1 MSSSFFFHMINE
13 TEVVDQ
19 QDIKRI
25 LIERDIMTLK
35 QAFCRIMCT
44 EIRNKDTR
52 IFVPHR
58 LLSQDDL
65 QSYLFNKE
73 LGSFGR
79 QLLEPE
85 NYNVYNTMVDLV
97 IHELVSDGTI
107 TKQQQKESTLDDPEE
122 RYEATQKLDKI
133 CKDFRDSGLSF

>member
-1 MSSSFFFHMINE
+1 ME
-13 TEVVDQ
+13 KEVDQ
-19 QDIKRI
+19 QDVKRI
-25 LIERDIMTLK
+25 LIERDITTLK

-73 LGSFGR
+73 LGWFGL
-79 QLLEPE
+79 QLLQPE
-85 NYNVYNTMVDLV
+85 NYNVYNRMVDLV

-107 TKQQQKESTLDDPEE
+107 TKQQQQKESTPGDPEE
-122 RYEATQKLDKI
+122 RYEATQKLDRI
-133 CKDFRDSGLSF
+133 CKEFRDSGLSF

>member
-1 MSSSFFFHMINE
+1 MINE
-13 TEVVDQ
+13 TQVDQ
-19 QDIKRI
+19 QDVKRI
-25 LIERDIMTLK
+25 LIERDITTLK

-44 EIRNKDTR
+44 EIRNNDTR

-73 LGSFGR
+73 LGWFGR

-85 NYNVYNTMVDLV
+85 NYNVYNRMVDLV

-107 TKQQQKESTLDDPEE
+107 TKQQQQKESTPEDPEE
-122 RYEATQKLDKI
+122 RYEATQKLDRI

>member
-1 MSSSFFFHMINE
+1 MINE
-13 TEVVDQ
+13 TGVDQ
-19 QDIKRI
+19 QDIQRI
-25 LIERDIMTLK
+25 LIERDITTLK

-44 EIRNKDTR
+44 EIRNNDTR

-73 LGSFGR
+73 LGWFGR

-85 NYNVYNTMVDLV
+85 NYNVYNRMVDLV

-107 TKQQQKESTLDDPEE
+107 TKQQQQKESTPDDPEE
-122 RYEATQKLDKI
+122 RYEATQKLDRI

>member
-1 MSSSFFFHMINE
+1 ME
-13 TEVVDQ
+13 KEVDQ

-25 LIERDIMTLK
+25 LIERDITTLK

-107 TKQQQKESTLDDPEE
+107 TKESTPDDPDQ

>member
-1 MSSSFFFHMINE
+1 MINE
-13 TEVVDQ
+13 TQVDQ
-19 QDIKRI
+19 QDVKRI
-25 LIERDIMTLK
+25 LIERDITTLK

-44 EIRNKDTR
+44 EIRNNDTR

-73 LGSFGR
+73 LGRFGR
-79 QLLEPE
+79 QLLQPE
-85 NYNVYNTMVDLV
+85 NYNVYNRMVDLV

-107 TKQQQKESTLDDPEE
+107 TKQQQQKESTLDDPEQ
-122 RYEATQKLDKI
+122 RYEATQKLDRI

>member
-1 MSSSFFFHMINE
+1 MINE
-13 TEVVDQ
+13 KEIDQ
-19 QDIKRI
+19 QDINRI
-25 LIERDIMTLK
+25 LIERDITTLK
-35 QAFCRIMCT
+35 QAFCRILCT
-44 EIRNKDTR
+44 EIRNNDTR

-73 LGSFGR
+73 LGRFGR

-85 NYNVYNTMVDLV
+85 NCNVYNRMVDLV

-107 TKQQQKESTLDDPEE
+107 TKQQQKEPTSDDPEE
-122 RYEATQKLDKI
+122 IYEATQKLDKI

>member
-1 MSSSFFFHMINE
+1 MINE
-13 TEVVDQ
+13 KEIDQ

-25 LIERDIMTLK
+25 LIERDITTLK

-44 EIRNKDTR
+44 EIRNNDTR

-73 LGSFGR
+73 LGRFGR

-85 NYNVYNTMVDLV
+85 NYNVYNRMVDLV

-107 TKQQQKESTLDDPEE
+107 TKQQQQKESTPEDPEE
-122 RYEATQKLDKI
+122 RYEATQKLDRI

>member
-1 MSSSFFFHMINE
+1 MINE
-13 TEVVDQ
+13 TQVDQ
-19 QDIKRI
+19 QDVKRI
-25 LIERDIMTLK
+25 LIERDITTLK

-44 EIRNKDTR
+44 EIRNNDTR

-73 LGSFGR
+73 LGRFGR

-85 NYNVYNTMVDLV
+85 NYNVYNRMVDLV

-107 TKQQQKESTLDDPEE
+107 TKQQQQKESTLEDPEE
-122 RYEATQKLDKI
+122 RYEATQKLDRI

>member
-1 MSSSFFFHMINE
+1 MINE
-13 TEVVDQ
+13 KEIDQ

-25 LIERDIMTLK
+25 LIERDITTLK

-44 EIRNKDTR
+44 EIRNNDTR
-52 IFVPHR
+52 IFVLHR

-73 LGSFGR
+73 LGRFGC

-85 NYNVYNTMVDLV
+85 NYNVYNRMVDLV

-107 TKQQQKESTLDDPEE
+107 TKQQQKESTPEDPEE
-122 RYEATQKLDKI
+122 RYEATQKLDRI

>member
-1 MSSSFFFHMINE
+1 MINE
-13 TEVVDQ
+13 TEVDQ

-25 LIERDIMTLK
+25 LIERDITTLK
-35 QAFCRIMCT
+35 QAFCRILCA
-44 EIRNKDTR
+44 EIQNKDTR

-73 LGSFGR
+73 LGWFGR
-79 QLLEPE
+79 QLLESE
-85 NYNVYNTMVDLV
+85 NHNVYNRMVDLV
-97 IHELVSDGTI
+97 IHELVSDGAI
-107 TKQQQKESTLDDPEE
+107 TKQQKESTPDDPEE
-122 RYEATQKLDKI
+122 RYEATQKLDRI

>member
-1 MSSSFFFHMINE
+1 MINE
-13 TEVVDQ
+13 TQVDQ
-19 QDIKRI
+19 QDVKRI
-25 LIERDIMTLK
+25 LIERDITTLK

-44 EIRNKDTR
+44 EIRNNDTR

-73 LGSFGR
+73 LAWFGL

-85 NYNVYNTMVDLV
+85 NYNVYNRMVDLV
-97 IHELVSDGTI
+97 IQELVSDGTI
-107 TKQQQKESTLDDPEE
+107 TKQQQQKESTTDNPEE
-122 RYEATQKLDKI
+122 RYEATQKLDRI

>member
-1 MSSSFFFHMINE
+1 MINE
-13 TEVVDQ
+13 KEIDQ

-25 LIERDIMTLK
+25 LIERDITTLK

-44 EIRNKDTR
+44 EIRNNDTR

-73 LGSFGR
+73 LGWFGC

-85 NYNVYNTMVDLV
+85 NYNVYNRMVDLV

-107 TKQQQKESTLDDPEE
+107 TKQQQQKESTPEDPEE
-122 RYEATQKLDKI
+122 RYEATQKLDRI

>member
-1 MSSSFFFHMINE
+1 MY
-13 TEVVDQ
+13 
-19 QDIKRI
+19 
-25 LIERDIMTLK
+25 
-35 QAFCRIMCT
+35 
-44 EIRNKDTR
+44 EIRNKGTR

-58 LLSQDDL
+58 LFSQDDL

-73 LGSFGR
+73 LGRFGR

-85 NYNVYNTMVDLV
+85 NYNVYNRMVDLV

-107 TKQQQKESTLDDPEE
+107 TKQQQNESTPNDPKE
-122 RYEATQKLDKI
+122 RYEATQKLDRI

>member
-1 MSSSFFFHMINE
+1 MINE
-13 TEVVDQ
+13 KQIDQ

-25 LIERDIMTLK
+25 LIERDITTLK

-44 EIRNKDTR
+44 EIRNNDTR

-73 LGSFGR
+73 LGSFGL

-85 NYNVYNTMVDLV
+85 NYNVYNRMVDLV

-107 TKQQQKESTLDDPEE
+107 TKQQQKESTPDNPEE
-122 RYEATQKLDKI
+122 RYEATQKLDRI

>member
-1 MSSSFFFHMINE
+1 MINE
-13 TEVVDQ
+13 KEIDQ

-25 LIERDIMTLK
+25 LIETDITTLK

-52 IFVPHR
+52 ILVPHR

-73 LGSFGR
+73 LGWFGR

-107 TKQQQKESTLDDPEE
+107 TKQQQQKESTLDDPEQ
-122 RYEATQKLDKI
+122 RYEATQKLDRI

>member
-1 MSSSFFFHMINE
+1 MINE
-13 TEVVDQ
+13 TQVDQ
-19 QDIKRI
+19 QDVKRI
-25 LIERDIMTLK
+25 LIERDITTLK

-44 EIRNKDTR
+44 EIRNNDTR

-73 LGSFGR
+73 LGWFGL

-85 NYNVYNTMVDLV
+85 NYNVYNRMVDLV
-97 IHELVSDGTI
+97 IQELVSDGTI
-107 TKQQQKESTLDDPEE
+107 TKQQQQKESTPGDPEE
-122 RYEATQKLDKI
+122 RYEATQKLDRI

>member
-1 MSSSFFFHMINE
+1 MINE
-13 TEVVDQ
+13 TQVDQ
-19 QDIKRI
+19 QDVKRI
-25 LIERDIMTLK
+25 LIERDITTLK
-35 QAFCRIMCT
+35 QAFCRIICT
-44 EIRNKDTR
+44 EIRNNDTR

-73 LGSFGR
+73 LGWFGL

-85 NYNVYNTMVDLV
+85 NYNVYNRMVDLV

-107 TKQQQKESTLDDPEE
+107 TKQQQKESIPDDPEE
-122 RYEATQKLDKI
+122 RYKATQKLDRI
-133 CKDFRDSGLSF
+133 CKDLEIADYHFNWINKLYVK

>member
-1 MSSSFFFHMINE
+1 MINE
-13 TEVVDQ
+13 TQVDQ
-19 QDIKRI
+19 QDVKRI
-25 LIERDIMTLK
+25 LIERDITTLK

-73 LGSFGR
+73 LGRFGR
-79 QLLEPE
+79 QLLQPE
-85 NYNVYNTMVDLV
+85 NYNVYNRMVDLV

-107 TKQQQKESTLDDPEE
+107 TKQQQQKESTPEDPEE
-122 RYEATQKLDKI
+122 RYEATQKLDRI

>member
-1 MSSSFFFHMINE
+1 MINE
-13 TEVVDQ
+13 TEVEQ

-25 LIERDIMTLK
+25 LIERDITTLK

-44 EIRNKDTR
+44 EIRNNDTR
-52 IFVPHR
+52 NFVPHR

-73 LGSFGR
+73 LGWFGL
-79 QLLEPE
+79 QLLQPE
-85 NYNVYNTMVDLV
+85 NYNVYNRMVDLV

-107 TKQQQKESTLDDPEE
+107 TKQQQKESTSDNPEE
-122 RYEATQKLDKI
+122 RYEATQKLDRI

>member
-1 MSSSFFFHMINE
+1 MINE
-13 TEVVDQ
+13 TQVDQ
-19 QDIKRI
+19 QDVKRI
-25 LIERDIMTLK
+25 LIERDITTLK

-44 EIRNKDTR
+44 EIRNNDTR

-73 LGSFGR
+73 LGRFGR
-79 QLLEPE
+79 QLLQPE
-85 NYNVYNTMVDLV
+85 NYNVYNRMVDLV

-107 TKQQQKESTLDDPEE
+107 TKQQQKESTPGDPEE
-122 RYEATQKLDKI
+122 RYEATQKLDRI

>member
-1 MSSSFFFHMINE
+1 MINE
-13 TEVVDQ
+13 KEIDQ

-25 LIERDIMTLK
+25 LIERDITTLK

-44 EIRNKDTR
+44 EIRNNDTR

-73 LGSFGR
+73 LGWFGR

-85 NYNVYNTMVDLV
+85 NYNVYNRMVDLV

-107 TKQQQKESTLDDPEE
+107 TKQQQQKESTPEDPEE
-122 RYEATQKLDKI
+122 RYEATQKLDRI

>member
-1 MSSSFFFHMINE
+1 MINE
-13 TEVVDQ
+13 KEIDQ

-25 LIERDIMTLK
+25 LIERDITTLK

-44 EIRNKDTR
+44 EIRNNDTR

-65 QSYLFNKE
+65 QSYLFTKE
-73 LGSFGR
+73 LGRFGR

-85 NYNVYNTMVDLV
+85 NYNVYNRMVDLV

-107 TKQQQKESTLDDPEE
+107 TKQQQQKESTPEDPEE
-122 RYEATQKLDKI
+122 RYEATQKLDRI

>member
-1 MSSSFFFHMINE
+1 MSTSFFFHMINE
-13 TEVVDQ
+13 KEIDQ

-25 LIERDIMTLK
+25 LIERDITTLK

-44 EIRNKDTR
+44 EIRNNDTR

-73 LGSFGR
+73 LGSFGL

-85 NYNVYNTMVDLV
+85 NYNVYNRMVDLV

-107 TKQQQKESTLDDPEE
+107 TKQQQQKESNPEDPEE
-122 RYEATQKLDKI
+122 RYEATQKLDRI
-133 CKDFRDSGLSF
+133 CKEFRDSGLSF

>member
-1 MSSSFFFHMINE
+1 MINE
-13 TEVVDQ
+13 TQVDQ
-19 QDIKRI
+19 QDVKRI
-25 LIERDIMTLK
+25 LIERDITTLK

-44 EIRNKDTR
+44 EIRNNDTR

-73 LGSFGR
+73 LGWFGR

-97 IHELVSDGTI
+97 IHELVSDGAI
-107 TKQQQKESTLDDPEE
+107 TKESTPDDPDQ

>member
-1 MSSSFFFHMINE
+1 MINE
-13 TEVVDQ
+13 TEVDQ

-25 LIERDIMTLK
+25 LIERDITTLK
-35 QAFCRIMCT
+35 QAFCRILCA
-44 EIRNKDTR
+44 EIRNKDTI

-79 QLLEPE
+79 QLLGSE
-85 NYNVYNTMVDLV
+85 NYNLYNTMVDLV

-107 TKQQQKESTLDDPEE
+107 TKQQNESIPNDPEQ
-122 RYEATQKLDKI
+122 RYETTQKLDRI
-133 CKDFRDSGLSF
+133 CKDFRDSELSF

>member
-1 MSSSFFFHMINE
+1 MINE

-25 LIERDIMTLK
+25 LIERDITTLK

-52 IFVPHR
+52 IFFPHR

-85 NYNVYNTMVDLV
+85 NYNVYNTMVDFDYNR
-97 IHELVSDGTI
+97 ISRSAAATI
-107 TKQQQKESTLDDPEE
+107 IMGSKFHL
-122 RYEATQKLDKI
+122 
-133 CKDFRDSGLSF
+133 

>member
-1 MSSSFFFHMINE
+1 ME
-13 TEVVDQ
+13 KEVDQ
-19 QDIKRI
+19 QDVKRI
-25 LIERDIMTLK
+25 LIERDITTLK

-44 EIRNKDTR
+44 EIRNNDTR

-73 LGSFGR
+73 LGRFGR

-85 NYNVYNTMVDLV
+85 NYNVYNRMVDLV

-107 TKQQQKESTLDDPEE
+107 TKQQQQKESTPEDPEE
-122 RYEATQKLDKI
+122 RYEATQKLDRI

>member
-1 MSSSFFFHMINE
+1 MINE

-25 LIERDIMTLK
+25 LIERDITTLK

-73 LGSFGR
+73 LGWFGR

-85 NYNVYNTMVDLV
+85 NYNVYNRMVDLV

-107 TKQQQKESTLDDPEE
+107 TKQQQKESTPNDPEE
-122 RYEATQKLDKI
+122 RYEATQKLDRI

>member
-1 MSSSFFFHMINE
+1 MINE

-25 LIERDIMTLK
+25 LIERDITTLK

-73 LGSFGR
+73 LAWFGR

-107 TKQQQKESTLDDPEE
+107 TKESTPDDPDQ

>member
-1 MSSSFFFHMINE
+1 MINE

-25 LIERDIMTLK
+25 LIERDITTLK
-35 QAFCRIMCT
+35 QAFCRIMCA

-52 IFVPHR
+52 ILVPHR

-73 LGSFGR
+73 LGWFGR

-85 NYNVYNTMVDLV
+85 NYNVYNRMVDLV
-97 IHELVSDGTI
+97 IQELVSDGTI
-107 TKQQQKESTLDDPEE
+107 ITKQEQKESTPDDPEE
-122 RYEATQKLDKI
+122 NTKQHK
-133 CKDFRDSGLSF
+133 S

>member
-1 MSSSFFFHMINE
+1 MINE
-13 TEVVDQ
+13 TQVDQ
-19 QDIKRI
+19 QDVKRI
-25 LIERDIMTLK
+25 LIERDITTLK

-44 EIRNKDTR
+44 EIRNNDTR

-73 LGSFGR
+73 LGRFGR
-79 QLLEPE
+79 QLLQPE
-85 NYNVYNTMVDLV
+85 NYNVYNRMVDLV

-107 TKQQQKESTLDDPEE
+107 TKQQQQKESTPEDPEE
-122 RYEATQKLDKI
+122 RYEATQKLDRI

>member
-1 MSSSFFFHMINE
+1 MINE
-13 TEVVDQ
+13 TQVDQ
-19 QDIKRI
+19 QDVKRI
-25 LIERDIMTLK
+25 LIERDITTLK

-44 EIRNKDTR
+44 EIRNNDTR

-73 LGSFGR
+73 LGWFGL

-85 NYNVYNTMVDLV
+85 NYNVYNRMVDLV
-97 IHELVSDGTI
+97 IQELVSDGTI
-107 TKQQQKESTLDDPEE
+107 TKQQQQKESTPGDPEE
-122 RYEATQKLDKI
+122 RYEATQKLDRI
-133 CKDFRDSGLSF
+133 CKDFRGSGLSF

>member
-1 MSSSFFFHMINE
+1 MINE
-13 TEVVDQ
+13 KEIDQ

-25 LIERDIMTLK
+25 LIERDITTLK

-44 EIRNKDTR
+44 EIRNNDTR

-73 LGSFGR
+73 LGRFGR

-85 NYNVYNTMVDLV
+85 NYNVYNRMVDLV

-107 TKQQQKESTLDDPEE
+107 TKQQQQKGSTLEDPEE
-122 RYEATQKLDKI
+122 RYEATQKLDRI

>member
-1 MSSSFFFHMINE
+1 MINE
-13 TEVVDQ
+13 KEIDQ

-25 LIERDIMTLK
+25 LIEREITTLK

-44 EIRNKDTR
+44 EIRNNDTR

-73 LGSFGR
+73 LGRFGR

-85 NYNVYNTMVDLV
+85 NYNVYNRMVDLV

-107 TKQQQKESTLDDPEE
+107 TKQQQQEQKESTSEDPEE
-122 RYEATQKLDKI
+122 RYEATQKLDRI

>member
-1 MSSSFFFHMINE
+1 MINE

-25 LIERDIMTLK
+25 LIERDITTLK

-52 IFVPHR
+52 IFFPHR

-85 NYNVYNTMVDLV
+85 NYNVYNRMVELV
-97 IHELVSDGTI
+97 IRELVSDGTI
-107 TKQQQKESTLDDPEE
+107 TKQQQKESTPDDPEE
-122 RYEATQKLDKI
+122 RYEATQKLDRI

>member
-1 MSSSFFFHMINE
+1 MINE
-13 TEVVDQ
+13 TQVDQ
-19 QDIKRI
+19 QDVKRI
-25 LIERDIMTLK
+25 LIERDITTLK

-44 EIRNKDTR
+44 EIRNNDTR

-73 LGSFGR
+73 LGWFGR

-85 NYNVYNTMVDLV
+85 NYNVYNRMVDLV

-107 TKQQQKESTLDDPEE
+107 TKQQQQKESTPDDPEQ
-122 RYEATQKLDKI
+122 RYEATQKLDRI

>member
-1 MSSSFFFHMINE
+1 MINE
-13 TEVVDQ
+13 TEVDQ

-25 LIERDIMTLK
+25 LIERDITTLK
-35 QAFCRIMCT
+35 QAFCRILCA
-44 EIRNKDTR
+44 EIRNKDTI

-73 LGSFGR
+73 LGWFGR
-79 QLLEPE
+79 QLLESE
-85 NYNVYNTMVDLV
+85 NYNVYNRMVDRV

-107 TKQQQKESTLDDPEE
+107 TKQQKESIPNDPEQ
-122 RYEATQKLDKI
+122 RYETTQKLDRI

>member
-1 MSSSFFFHMINE
+1 MINE
-13 TEVVDQ
+13 TQVDQ
-19 QDIKRI
+19 QDVKRI
-25 LIERDIMTLK
+25 LIERDITTLK

-44 EIRNKDTR
+44 EIRNNDTR

-73 LGSFGR
+73 LAWFGL

-85 NYNVYNTMVDLV
+85 NYNVYNRMVDLV

-107 TKQQQKESTLDDPEE
+107 TKQQQQKESTPEDPEE
-122 RYEATQKLDKI
+122 RYEATQKLDRI

>member
-1 MSSSFFFHMINE
+1 MINE
-13 TEVVDQ
+13 TQVDQ
-19 QDIKRI
+19 QDVKRI
-25 LIERDIMTLK
+25 LIERDITTLK

-44 EIRNKDTR
+44 EIRNNDTR

-73 LGSFGR
+73 LGRFGR
-79 QLLEPE
+79 QLLQPE
-85 NYNVYNTMVDLV
+85 NYNVYNRMVDLV

-107 TKQQQKESTLDDPEE
+107 TKQQQQKESTPGDPEE
-122 RYEATQKLDKI
+122 RYEATQKLDRI